1 MDLQKSNQ
9 ELITGPPD
17 TLLVKVPEPVYEFW
31 WDTAYEMMT
40 HRASVADRQK
50 KIFSLLQKWVEK
62 DYPSYGI
69 VAFQDYSKVEALQL
83 SRSSGKTITWGM
95 YVLLQ
100 IGGSMQPIS
109 ITDKLLTDEVSG
121 NP

>member
-1 MDLQKSNQ
+1 MTDLLKSNQ

-17 TLLVKVPEPVYEFW
+17 TILVKVPDPVYEFW
-31 WDTAYEMMT
+31 WDTAYDLMRNSAPVEE
-40 HRASVADRQK
+40 RQK
-50 KIFSLLQKWVEK
+50 RIFSLLQKWVEK

-69 VAFQDYSKVEALQL
+69 VAFEDYNRADAYIL
-83 SRSSGKTITWGM
+83 SRKVGRTIAWGM

-109 ITDKLLTDEVSG
+109 ITDKLLNDASI
-121 NP
+121 